1 MQSKSDLKRAF
12 REKPRNAGIFRIRNL
27 VNGRSLLVSS
37 SNLDGHLN
45 GHKFM
50 LKTGGHRNRALQAD
64 WNSLGENRFAFEIV
78 ETVEIKNDPSF
89 DLDDEL
95 KLLELVWLD
104 KLPPG
109 GENSYNT
116 DAHIRHA

>member
-1 MQSKSDLKRAF
+1 MESKSDLKRAF
-12 REKPRNAGIFRIRNL
+12 KEKPKNAGIFQIRNL
-27 VNGRSLLVSS
+27 VNGKILLVSS
-37 SNLDGHLN
+37 SNLDGHVN

-64 WNSLGENRFAFEIV
+64 WNLFGEKQFAFEVV
-78 ETVEIKNDPSF
+78 ETVEIKSDPSF

-95 KLLELVWLD
+95 QLLEMVWLD
-104 KLPPG
+104 RVRPG